1 MIELREQSFNPWQE
15 LQRHEEA
22 FQSEK
27 GKYGASVVFVGTMRD
42 FNEANNIESMF
53 LEHYPEM
60 TSRYLE
66 KIVDETK
73 KRWEILDV
81 LVLHRVGS
89 LVPDDTIVLISIWSA
104 HRNEAFDA
112 CRYIIEELKHR
123 APFWKKET
131 RDDNTDYWVTSNT
144 PQKNNV

>member
-15 LQRHEEA
+15 LLRHEES
-22 FQSEK
+22 FRNEK
-27 GKYGASVVFVGTMRD
+27 GKYGANAVFVGTMRD
-42 FNEANNIESMF
+42 FNEASNIESMF

-66 KIVDETK
+66 KIVTETK
-73 KRWEILDV
+73 NRWEILDV
-81 LVLHRVGS
+81 MLLHRVGN
-89 LVPDDTIVLISIWSA
+89 LVPDDSIVLIAVWSA
-104 HRNEAFDA
+104 HRNEAFEA

-131 RDDNTDYWVTSNT
+131 RDDKSDHWVTSNT
-144 PQKNNV
+144 PGQ